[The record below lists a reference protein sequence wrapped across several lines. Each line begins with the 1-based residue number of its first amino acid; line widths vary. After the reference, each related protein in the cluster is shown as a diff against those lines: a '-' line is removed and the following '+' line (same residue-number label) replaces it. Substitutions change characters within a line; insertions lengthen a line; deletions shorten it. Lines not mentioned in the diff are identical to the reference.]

1 MERRVALKFCLSML
15 IFLQRYKTCKEFC
28 QVCTWLQM
36 YFLNPTPFKTRVL
49 DFNWVNKLIKLIF
62 FLNQN
67 DIILVKKKQISMG
80 CNRIFNRVL
89 SGGRVNLPGY
99 TGFFLSL
106 FFLKL
111 GPVSAPGR
119 SGPGLTRRAGPGFKI
134 IIPDMKLYIN

>member
-1 MERRVALKFCLSML
+1 
-15 IFLQRYKTCKEFC
+15 
-28 QVCTWLQM
+28 
-36 YFLNPTPFKTRVL
+36 
-49 DFNWVNKLIKLIF
+49 
-62 FLNQN
+62 
-67 DIILVKKKQISMG
+67 MG
-80 CNRIFNRVL
+80 CNRVFNRVL

-134 IIPDMKLYIN
+134 IIDVIYKLGINYFNFTNQIYNSSSSSRNHELNLK